1 MQNLSI
7 VDVFESEA
15 DLREPIQNMILAPV
29 LQLAASALFLLILVL
44 DAPLQIAA
52 VCIVHHDAQ
61 FALLGLVDLSKAHNV
76 RMLKHFQNLGFSQ
89 GLSAFILIH
98 VLNVDLLDNGILLV

>member
-15 DLREPIQNMILAPV
+15 DLREPIENVILAPI
-29 LQLAASALFLLILVL
+29 LQLASSALFLLILVL

-52 VCIVHHDAQ
+52 VCVVHYDAQ
-61 FALLGLVDLSKAHNV
+61 FALLGLVDLSKANNV
-76 RMLKHFQNLGFSQ
+76 WMLKHFQNLGFSQ
-89 GLSAFILIH
+89 GLAALILIH
-98 VLNVDLLDNGILLV
+98 ILNVDLLDNGILLV